1 MLYLRLI
8 GSAIAFTSVVKAQVN
23 LGTALSFAVLG
34 GSAVTNTGPSIISGN
49 VGVYPGSAISG
60 FPPGIVVNGVIH
72 MTDAVAAQ
80 AQADVTTAYN
90 VAAGLP
96 PNTDLTGQDLG
107 GMTLVAGVYSFSTS
121 AQLTGALVLDGQG
134 DSSSVWVFQIGSTL
148 TTATASSVILIGGAS
163 PCNVFWQVGSSA
175 TIGTTTTFVGNVLAL
190 TSITLVTGASS
201 NGGLY
206 ARNGA
211 VTLDTNNVNAGLAC
225 PAVQP
230 TTTTTTITSTTTTT
244 ATDTTTTTTT
254 ATTTTTSTDSTT
266 TTATTTA
273 TDTTTTTS
281 TDSTTTTATTTTT
294 TTSTDSTTT
303 TATTTAT
310 DTTTTTATTTA
321 TDTTTTTTIKTSTRT
336 SRTYKAT
343 AIKTGWRTTK
353 DYNTT
358 AIKTGS
364 RTANIY
370 KTAAITAGSR
380 TTEIYN
386 AAAMKTGTKTIRI
399 YNTAA
404 IETSSRTARTARIY
418 TTMEDINTAS
428 VKTVRFSTAVTT
440 TRGKPTNVTATILNM
455 ATTFPTSVSAIT
467 FTATCSIAPT
477 IITSYGQHFF
487 IETPCTTVLTATVSA
502 AFEKP
507 ALCKDCSTLTANSG
521 AHTKSSSKL
530 CPTYSHEAIPVS
542 QVDEPASESTAY
554 FQKNEPLVSIPPVS
568 KSPVIVTAGVSMNW
582 PNLTVITA
590 ALFLL
595 LILN

>member
-1 MLYLRLI
+1 MLCLRLL

-190 TSITLVTGASS
+190 TSITLVTGA
-201 NGGLY
+201 
-206 ARNGA
+206 
-211 VTLDTNNVNAGLAC
+211 T
-225 PAVQP
+225 
-230 TTTTTTITSTTTTT
+230 
-244 ATDTTTTTTT
+244 
-254 ATTTTTSTDSTT
+254 
-266 TTATTTA
+266 
-273 TDTTTTTS
+273 
-281 TDSTTTTATTTTT
+281 
-294 TTSTDSTTT
+294 
-303 TATTTAT
+303 
-310 DTTTTTATTTA
+310 
-321 TDTTTTTTIKTSTRT
+321 
-336 SRTYKAT
+336 
-343 AIKTGWRTTK
+343 
-353 DYNTT
+353 
-358 AIKTGS
+358 
-364 RTANIY
+364 
-370 KTAAITAGSR
+370 
-380 TTEIYN
+380 
-386 AAAMKTGTKTIRI
+386 
-399 YNTAA
+399 
-404 IETSSRTARTARIY
+404 
-418 TTMEDINTAS
+418 
-428 VKTVRFSTAVTT
+428 
-440 TRGKPTNVTATILNM
+440 
-455 ATTFPTSVSAIT
+455 
-467 FTATCSIAPT
+467 
-477 IITSYGQHFF
+477 
-487 IETPCTTVLTATVSA
+487 TVSA

-507 ALCKDCSTLTANSG
+507 ALCKDCGTLTANSG

-554 FQKNEPLVSIPPVS
+554 FQQNETLVSMPAVS
-568 KSPVIVTAGVSMNW
+568 KSPL
-582 PNLTVITA
+582 PY
-590 ALFLL
+590 FFF
-595 LILN
+595 